1 MRITDG
7 RLQFGKNASPT
18 FHEQTEK
25 IGIYIN
31 WLGYLSYT
39 HYDYFPKP
47 DLNSNEYLV
56 KKHNCGLVKM

>member
-31 WLGYLSYT
+31 WLWLFIIHS
-39 HYDYFPKP
+39 
-47 DLNSNEYLV
+47 L
-56 KKHNCGLVKM
+56 